1 MPGCVSNLIEMNNA
15 RTQTPKAAL
24 YALLA
29 FIFPAR
35 QSSSCVPS
43 SPQRLSMADE
53 KAVSVVSTAPL
64 YTQYASQSLL
74 LRDRQGQ
81 SRSDES
87 VHVRQMDRVYDD

>member
-1 MPGCVSNLIEMNNA
+1 MSCSMPGCVTNLTEMNSA
-15 RTQTPKAAL
+15 RTHTPKAAL

-53 KAVSVVSTAPL
+53 EAGPLVANAPL
-64 YTQYASQSLL
+64 HTPVCFRRILVE
-74 LRDRQGQ
+74 RQA
-81 SRSDES
+81 RSE
-87 VHVRQMDRVYDD
+87 HE